1 MYVQL
6 YSSGVLTA
14 EAVVSDLDSTRV
26 RATVT
31 QVHQTG
37 IALQANRCGP
47 LFAAGAGGRGAAG
60 VR

>member
-1 MYVQL
+1 MQL

-14 EAVVSDLDSTRV
+14 EAVVSDLDSSGV

-37 IALQANRCGP
+37 IALQANDVAHFTPQAPVAVALRA
-47 LFAAGAGGRGAAG
+47 FDK
-60 VR
+60 